1 MITNDDQGGEHMID
15 WTLTGIAAGLAG
27 SVGVAALAAA
37 APEEVRKMAK
47 EEARAMLDGA
57 EITAIDVRMPHDW
70 DPSDVK
76 IPGAIREDPKDVSS
90 WADKYPK
97 DKALLLY

>member
-1 MITNDDQGGEHMID
+1 MID
-15 WTLTGIAAGLAG
+15 LTLTGIAAVFATSMGA
-27 SVGVAALAAA
+27 AALAAA
-37 APEEVRKMAK
+37 ESEEVRKMAK
-47 EEARAMLDGA
+47 EEARAMLDDL

-76 IPGAIREDPKDVSS
+76 IPGAIREDPKDVGS